1 MTIHELTC
9 ISCPL
14 GCQMKVEVDDQGQVV
29 SVTGNTCKRGEV
41 YAKKEVTNPQ
51 RMVCSTVHLMGGTMP
66 LVAVKTKEPVS
77 KAKIFDVMDEVRR
90 LTVDAPVHVGDT
102 IKEDIGGTGV
112 ALVATQERAAR
123 R

>member
-14 GCQMKVEVDDQGQVV
+14 GCQMEVEVDDQGQVV

-51 RMVCSTVHLMGGTMP
+51 RMVCSTVHLIGGDLP
-66 LVAVKTKEPVS
+66 LVSVKTQEPVS
-77 KAKIFDVMDEVRR
+77 KSKIFDVMEEVRR
-90 LTVDAPVHVGDT
+90 LTAEAPVHVGDI
-102 IKEDIGGTGV
+102 IKENIGGTGV
-112 ALVATQERAAR
+112 ALVATQERSAR